1 MKTKIILGLSLI
13 VPLPG
18 TALNLEGNKTYDNE
32 VNINF
37 DENGINI
44 ERNSETTFNKDV
56 TINSKKEKNPSSTQ
70 NIGLLSNIGNQ
81 GNSATT
87 QFNGNLT
94 INMDFDD
101 TSNQAIGIFGGDTV
115 TVNGTTT
122 LSTTENMFGP
132 SIAIQVSNKGKLLL
146 NGSSIIKGVIGSHSK
161 GLFETKKHTDI
172 IGSILAFDSGAIK
185 LHESSDITGDVYA
198 SESGVIELHGS
209 SKIKGELI
217 SDDFGII
224 KTFDYFS
231 INGNITAINSGQID
245 LDSNSNINGNIM
257 IGELGKINI
266 QKGTNFK
273 GNILIN
279 DSGKLNIRDK
289 ISIEGDISVAKHA
302 NLNMEKDSTIKGNI
316 INSDSGIINI
326 RGYSNVT
333 GSILN
338 SNSGTINIIDNSNIT
353 GNIFNSYSGTI
364 DIKGDSNITGNIFNS
379 YSGTFDIKGDSN
391 ITGNI
396 NVDQKAKL
404 SISGKSLINGDI
416 FAQDNGQVN
425 LDLSSGSKLLGTVK
439 SSRQDD
445 SHIAINLADNVSW
458 EITQAQSY
466 VNTLSGSGN
475 IKFTNDISNNSYGNL
490 MIDNLSG
497 NHNFV
502 LRMNNLVRLDRL
514 SSITA
519 AQQNDKIIILKS
531 AEGNHKLNINN
542 DGSTQT
548 AGNEKITL
556 IEIKDNAK
564 NTAKFTLANKI
575 ELGGY
580 TYKEISQQ
588 GNNWVLSSP
597 QSNISTTANASA
609 GFFNSNYLMSYIEN
623 QTLLKRLGD
632 MRNSGNVGDVWLRGF
647 TGKLDSF
654 SGKKLSKFDMNYH
667 GFQFG
672 IDKQLSESSP
682 FVIGAFVGQTYGN
695 PDYNKGDGS
704 LKSFN
709 TGLYA
714 TYLNNSGWYIDSVA
728 KYARVKNQFK
738 VKDTANDRVH
748 GNSHTNGLSLSLE
761 TGKKLNFNN
770 YYFEPQLQ
778 LSYSRQNGT
787 TFNATNGLKVNLGDY
802 NSLLGRTSALVGY
815 QINSENSA
823 INIYAKTGFVREF
836 SGDTFYKLNNNK
848 ESHSFKGNWWNNGL
862 GINTQINKTHNFY
875 LDLENSTG
883 NRFDL
888 IQANGGYRYSF

>member
-56 TINSKKEKNPSSTQ
+56 TINSKKEKNPSSIQ

-101 TSNQAIGIFGGDTV
+101 TRNQAIGILGGDTV

-122 LSTTENMFGP
+122 LSTTENIFGP
-132 SIAIQVSNKGKLLL
+132 SIAIQVSKEGKLLL
-146 NGSSIIKGVIGSHSK
+146 NGSSTIKGVIGSHSK

-185 LHESSDITGDVYA
+185 LHESSDITGEVYA

-231 INGNITAINSGQID
+231 INGDITASNSGQID
-245 LDSNSNINGNIM
+245 LNSNSNINGNIM

-266 QKGTNFK
+266 QRETNFK

-279 DSGKLNIRDK
+279 DSGELNIRDK

-302 NLNMEKDSTIKGNI
+302 NLNMEKDSTIRGNI
-316 INSDSGIINI
+316 INSESGIINI
-326 RGYSNVT
+326 RGDSNVT
-333 GSILN
+333 GNILN
-338 SNSGTINIIDNSNIT
+338 SNSGTVNIIDNSNIT
-353 GNIFNSYSGTI
+353 GNIFNSYSGAI
-364 DIKGDSNITGNIFNS
+364 DIKGN
-379 YSGTFDIKGDSN
+379 SN

-404 SISGKSLINGDI
+404 NISGKSLINGDI

-445 SHIAINLADNVSW
+445 SHIAINLADNASW

-475 IKFTNDISNNSYGNL
+475 IKFTNDLSNNSYGNL

-514 SSITA
+514 SSVTA

-531 AEGNHKLNINN
+531 AEGHHKLNINN

-556 IEIKDNAK
+556 IEMKDNAK
-564 NTAKFTLANKI
+564 NTAKFTLEKPI

-580 TYKEISQQ
+580 IFKDLNQQ
-588 GNNWVLSSP
+588 GNNWVLTSSP
-597 QSNISTTANASA
+597 KSNISTTANASV

-672 IDKQLSESSP
+672 VDKQLSESSP

-875 LDLENSTG
+875 LDLESSTG

>member
-18 TALNLEGNKTYDNE
+18 TALNLEENKTYDNE

-56 TINSKKEKNPSSTQ
+56 TINSEKEKKPSSTQ
-70 NIGLLSNIGNQ
+70 NIGLLSDIGNQ

-101 TSNQAIGIFGGDTV
+101 TRNQAIGIYGGDTV

-122 LSTTENMFGP
+122 LSTTENIFGP
-132 SIAIQVSNKGKLLL
+132 SIAIHVSNEGKLFL
-146 NGSSIIKGVIGSHSK
+146 NGSSTIKGMIASQSK
-161 GLFETKKHTDI
+161 GLVETKKHTDI
-172 IGSILAFDSGAIK
+172 IGNILAFDSGAIK

-217 SDDFGII
+217 SDDYGII

-231 INGNITAINSGQID
+231 INGDITATNSGQID

-273 GNILIN
+273 GNILIYN
-279 DSGKLNIRDK
+279 SGELNIRDK
-289 ISIEGDISVAKHA
+289 ISIEGDISVSKHA
-302 NLNMEKDSTIKGNI
+302 NLTMAKDSTIRGNI

-326 RGYSNVT
+326 RGDSNVT
-333 GSILN
+333 GNILN
-338 SNSGTINIIDNSNIT
+338 SNSGTI
-353 GNIFNSYSGTI
+353 
-364 DIKGDSNITGNIFNS
+364 DIKGN
-379 YSGTFDIKGDSN
+379 SN

-404 SISGKSLINGDI
+404 NISGKSLINGDI

-425 LDLSSGSKLLGTVK
+425 LDLSSGSKLQGTVK
-439 SSRQDD
+439 LSRQDD
-445 SHIAINLADNVSW
+445 SHIAINLADNASW

-475 IKFTNDISNNSYGNL
+475 IKFTNDLSNNSYGNL

-580 TYKEISQQ
+580 TYDKINQQ
-588 GNNWVLSSP
+588 GNNWVLTSSP
-597 QSNISTTANASA
+597 QSNISTTANASV

-883 NRFDL
+883 NRFNL